1 MYQLTLNDSNQVRVS
16 YKNHVI
22 NYGLD
27 GSLPNPLEA
36 TYAAL
41 AGCAGV
47 YSRKACKALEISA
60 DGIEINCK
68 PVVRNGNTF
77 VPTRFVT
84 EVQFPERFTAVQ
96 RERILE
102 EISNCAVKRLIH
114 EGAQIEFITTE
125 ADYV

>member
-1 MYQLTLNDSNQVRVS
+1 MYQLSLDDGNQIQVS

-22 NYGLD
+22 RYGLD

-47 YSRKACKALEISA
+47 YARKACKALQISA
-60 DGIEINCK
+60 VGIEINCK
-68 PVVRNGNTF
+68 PVVRSSNTL

-84 EVQFPERFTAVQ
+84 EVHFPETFTPVQ
-96 RERILE
+96 RETILE
-102 EISNCAVKRLIH
+102 EIRQCAVKKLIN
-114 EGAQIEFITTE
+114 EGQSVDFVTTE
-125 ADYV
+125 VIVA